1 MAGIHRPQRQPQ
13 LRREGAR
20 DARKSAHREARIH
33 LFGGPYVCIDGV
45 AYQVPEGSKR
55 LLAFMALRQRR
66 VERRHAAGVLWPV
79 GGDNRAAGNLRSAL
93 WRLRG
98 AGIDIIECDKWSLQL
113 AEDVQVDLIEVN
125 EWADRLISGQAING
139 DLTIIPARVE
149 ALELLPG
156 WYDDWTTLE
165 RERLRQR
172 VLHALEALSREFRR
186 RGRHAEAVEAA
197 LAAVNSEPLRESAQ
211 RVLVEAHLG
220 ECNWVEAERAFISYR
235 DALARELGV
244 SPSRDL
250 NALVYDSAPTDD
262 HDRNAPFLRAAT
274 ASG

>member
-1 MAGIHRPQRQPQ
+1 M
-13 LRREGAR
+13 
-20 DARKSAHREARIH
+20 D
-33 LFGGPYVCIDGV
+33 
-45 AYQVPEGSKR
+45 
-55 LLAFMALRQRR
+55 
-66 VERRHAAGVLWPV
+66 
-79 GGDNRAAGNLRSAL
+79 
-93 WRLRG
+93 
-98 AGIDIIECDKWSLQL
+98 
-113 AEDVQVDLIEVN
+113 
-125 EWADRLISGQAING
+125 
-139 DLTIIPARVE
+139 T
-149 ALELLPG
+149 LELLPG

-235 DALARELGV
+235 DFLERELGV

-262 HDRNAPFLRAAT
+262 HDRYAPFLRAAT

>member
-1 MAGIHRPQRQPQ
+1 
-13 LRREGAR
+13 
-20 DARKSAHREARIH
+20 
-33 LFGGPYVCIDGV
+33 
-45 AYQVPEGSKR
+45 
-55 LLAFMALRQRR
+55 
-66 VERRHAAGVLWPV
+66 
-79 GGDNRAAGNLRSAL
+79 
-93 WRLRG
+93 
-98 AGIDIIECDKWSLQL
+98 
-113 AEDVQVDLIEVN
+113 VD
-125 EWADRLISGQAING
+125 
-139 DLTIIPARVE
+139 T
-149 ALELLPG
+149 LELLPG

-235 DALARELGV
+235 DFLEKELGV

-250 NALVYDSAPTDD
+250 NALVYDSAPWTVVTGRPVGWFPSPDNPDD
-262 HDRNAPFLRAAT
+262 PCGRACPDPVT
-274 ASG
+274 LDT

>member
-1 MAGIHRPQRQPQ
+1 VTSARASDAADRQ
-13 LRREGAR
+13 AR
-20 DARKSAHREARIH
+20 VH
-33 LFGGPYVCIDGV
+33 LFGGLYVRIGGV
-45 AYQVPEGSKR
+45 AHQVPEGSKR
-55 LLAFMALRQRR
+55 LLAFLALRQRR

-93 WRLRG
+93 WRLRS

-113 AEDVQVDLIEVN
+113 AEDVRVDVTEVS
-125 EWADRLISGQAING
+125 EWADRLISGRAVSG
-139 DLTIIPARVE
+139 DLTIVPAVAE
-149 ALELLPG
+149 TLELLPG

-172 VLHALEALSREFRR
+172 VLHALEELSREFRR

-211 RVLVEAHLG
+211 RVLVEAHLS
-220 ECNWVEAERAFISYR
+220 ERNWVEAERAFVSYR
-235 DALARELGV
+235 DFLDKELGV

-250 NALVYDSAPTDD
+250 DALVYGSAPTDRR
-262 HDRNAPFLRAAT
+262 DRPSRRV
-274 ASG
+274 ASVVR

>member
-1 MAGIHRPQRQPQ
+1 MDLLDGTKPY
-13 LRREGAR
+13 
-20 DARKSAHREARIH
+20 RKTANREARIH
-33 LFGGPYVCIDGV
+33 LFGGPYVRIDGV
-45 AYQVPEGSKR
+45 AHQVPEGSKR
-55 LLAFMALRQRR
+55 LLAFLALRQRR
-66 VERRHAAGVLWPV
+66 VERRYVAGVLWPV

-113 AEDVQVDLIEVN
+113 AEDVRVDVIEIS
-125 EWADRLISGQAING
+125 EWADRLISGQAVSD
-139 DLTIIPARVE
+139 DLTIIPARVDT
-149 ALELLPG
+149 LELLPG

-186 RGRHAEAVEAA
+186 RERHAEAVEAA

-211 RVLVEAHLG
+211 RVLVEAYLG
-220 ECNWVEAERAFISYR
+220 ERNWVEAERAFISYR
-235 DALARELGV
+235 DFLERELGV

-250 NALVYDSAPTDD
+250 NALVYDSAPMDG
-262 HDRNAPFLRAAT
+262 RNRASRRV
-274 ASG
+274 ASPSR